1 MKVLFTGLVF
11 FLFLMNSRDGRATV
25 KPENKKSHKIGLN
38 TGLYNF
44 GSIDELYSFAR
55 YSGQGMSYGFKL
67 WDGHSNKNHLLSLR
81 YAMIQRHPNG
91 LQLDTNYFAVTD
103 PNLVKNSFMFEA
115 IDHYRYLIKSVS
127 NQYIKLYGEG
137 VWLTSVNI
145 TTNANSLPEL
155 IQSGVGAGLYSTA
168 NLRKHQFSAEI
179 HVPLVTLTV
188 RNSYSM
194 SLTQNYEKLS
204 KLAFIR
210 QNDQLQFP
218 NSLLALNT
226 TLEYEYAISKQLSVS
241 GEYNLRLML
250 NTSPRPLRSINSIYS
265 MNLLFKY

>member
-1 MKVLFTGLVF
+1 MKLLYTGLVF
-11 FLFLMNSRDGRATV
+11 FLFLLNSRDGRATD
-25 KPENKKSHKIGLN
+25 KPANIKSHKIGLN

-55 YSGQGMSYGFKL
+55 YSGQGMCYGLKL
-67 WDGHSNKNHLLSLR
+67 WDGHTNKNHLLSLR

-91 LQLDTNYFAVTD
+91 LHLDPKYFANTD

-137 VWLTSVNI
+137 VWATSVNI

-155 IQSGVGAGLYSTA
+155 IQSGVGAGLYATA
-168 NLRKHQFSAEI
+168 AYKKHLLSGEI
-179 HVPLVTLTV
+179 HVPLITWTV

-194 SLTQNYEKLS
+194 SMTQNYEKLS

-226 TLEYEYAISKQLSVS
+226 SLEYEYAISKLLSIS

-250 NTSPRPLRSINSIYS
+250 NTSPRTLRSVNSIYS
-265 MNLLFKY
+265 LNLLFKY